1 MEGEVSGDFVINNQ
15 IQFNSYINY
24 YFDNK
29 TIINQSKK
37 KYKNE
42 TITGSSKIVNFFR
55 KDKIKNKTS
64 KITISNFYTHERKKI
79 TKKIKFLISKNKF
92 LKESLACFL
101 VHGSYA
107 SNDYISQWS
116 DIDTFVVI
124 KNSILRDQKKIIKLR
139 KEIGNFYSYFY

>member
-42 TITGSSKIVNFFR
+42 TITGSSKIVNFF
-55 KDKIKNKTS
+55 
-64 KITISNFYTHERKKI
+64 
-79 TKKIKFLISKNKF
+79 
-92 LKESLACFL
+92 
-101 VHGSYA
+101 
-107 SNDYISQWS
+107 
-116 DIDTFVVI
+116 
-124 KNSILRDQKKIIKLR
+124 
-139 KEIGNFYSYFY
+139 